1 MNARQVH
8 PYRRP
13 RAGDIGA
20 EGWMVRLDGE
30 GRSPLPP
37 YVPGW
42 DYQFDLRLER
52 EVRIDVDAVR
62 ESVGLPA
69 DARLALAVVWSSSGS
84 GLRVRAEHV
93 PLPAHGALTVP
104 IAFTVR
110 GRDSGGVLTL
120 DTQLVLAA
128 RVPDAAPLTARRA
141 GSVLWRDEA
150 QVRLQG
156 DDSQFPMTVVD
167 FEAQGYP
174 ADAPWYLSVGPDP
187 AAAAMGAMVLLVNS
201 RVPLVL
207 EAMQRAGQPSVADR
221 LIHAAVQADVV
232 RLLIEHAVR
241 NPELQDDAQYESE
254 TLGHLLLGIVRTR
267 FPETSLD
274 GLRRLHESEP
284 SLFSARVQGAV
295 GLFAKDS

>member
-1 MNARQVH
+1 MSVRQIH

-13 RAGDIGA
+13 RDGDVHA
-20 EGWMVRLDGE
+20 DDWTVRLDGG
-30 GRSPLPP
+30 GRGPLPP

-52 EVRIDVDAVR
+52 EVRVDVDAVR
-62 ESVGLPA
+62 DSAGLPA

-93 PLPAHGALTVP
+93 VLPAHGSLTVP
-104 IAFTVR
+104 VAFTVR

-128 RVPDAAPLTARRA
+128 RIPDAPPLTARRA
-141 GSVLWRDEA
+141 GSVLWGDEA
-150 QVRLQG
+150 RVRLQG

-174 ADAPWYLSVGPDP
+174 ADAPWFLSVGPDP
-187 AAAAMGAMVLLVNS
+187 TAAAMGAMVLLVNS
-201 RVPLVL
+201 RVPVVI
-207 EAMQRAGQPSVADR
+207 EAMQRAGQPSVSDR

-241 NPELQDDAQYESE
+241 NPEIQDDSRYEPD
-254 TLGHLLLGIVRTR
+254 TLGHLLLGVVHTR
-267 FPETSLD
+267 FPESSLH
-274 GLRRLHESEP
+274 GLRRLHENDP

-295 GLFAKDS
+295 GLFAKES